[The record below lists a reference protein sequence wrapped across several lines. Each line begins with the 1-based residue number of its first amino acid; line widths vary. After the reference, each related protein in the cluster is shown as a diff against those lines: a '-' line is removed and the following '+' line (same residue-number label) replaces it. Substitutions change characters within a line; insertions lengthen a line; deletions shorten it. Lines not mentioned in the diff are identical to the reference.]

1 MKISRRA
8 QYAVAAVLDLALN
21 APGGGCR
28 AVEIARRTGVPEN
41 FLDAVLLELRKAGVI
56 ASKRGPDG
64 GHRLAQDPS
73 RLTVASI
80 LLVIDGP
87 ASIAARPERRGG
99 SPAEHS
105 LQRLWSKVG
114 DAVRTVTENT
124 TVEDLRREA
133 GKNVLLDYSI

>member
-21 APGGGCR
+21 APDGGCR
-28 AVEIARRTGVPEN
+28 AAEIARRTGVPEK
-41 FLDAVLLELRKAGVI
+41 FLDVVLLELRKAGVI

-64 GHRLAQDPS
+64 GHRLAQAPS
-73 RLTVASI
+73 RLTVAGI
-80 LLVIDGP
+80 LLAVDGP
-87 ASIAARPERRGG
+87 ASIAAQPERGGG
-99 SPAEHS
+99 SLAQQG
-105 LQRLWSKVG
+105 LQHLWSRIAE
-114 DAVRTVTENT
+114 AVRTVTEGI